1 MNHDGDHPSPTLS
14 AGNTDDDVAVKISD
28 LCRTLEEYLDPDAIN
43 QVHQAFLFSRKAHK
57 DQRRYSGDLYIHHP
71 IAVAQ
76 ILAGMHMDKESLI
89 AALLHDVIEDTYV
102 EKNDVI
108 ERFGS
113 EVAELVDGVTKLT
126 KIPFENR
133 MVAQAENFRKMVL
146 AMANDIRVII
156 IKLSDRLHNMRT
168 IGAVPPDKRRRIA
181 KETLEIYAPIANR
194 LGINTLRLNLEDL
207 CMEAIYPMRSR
218 ILKECVKK
226 ARGNRSE
233 MVEKI
238 KSALEARLAQDQIEA
253 EVTGREKHL
262 YSIYQKMSTKHIR
275 FNDLFDVF
283 AFRIIVKDLD
293 TCYRCLG
300 AAHNLYKPVPGKF
313 KDYIAIPKYNGY
325 QSLHTVLFG
334 PRGFPIE
341 IQIRSRDM
349 QKVADSGVAAHWLYK
364 DKDNNL
370 ATSAHIRAREWIKNL
385 LEMQQ
390 TTGSSL
396 EFIENV
402 KIDLFPEEIYIFT
415 PKGSIIELPRNS
427 TPVDFAYAVHTQ
439 VGDTCLAAKVDR
451 RLVPLHTPLES
462 GQTVEIIAIPG
473 TKPNPAWLDF
483 VVSAKARACIRHHL
497 KQLKHEDALA
507 LGRRLFDKALS
518 SFDMALESIPQN
530 KLLELLNSL
539 GLNQLDDLFEGIGL
553 GKFLPMVIARRLNDQ
568 PLDAP
573 NVQQERRKRPRN
585 APLPISGTEGMVV
598 SFAKCCQPIPDDQ
611 IVGFVSVGKGI
622 VVHRRGCRN
631 VSEYINNPEKWVD
644 VRWADQI
651 ERDFSVG
658 IRVDVKNQRGV
669 LGAVA
674 ATISDENANIENVS
688 IEELESEG
696 MVSTLQFTVAV
707 HNRIHLARI
716 IKRLRGVHNVLR
728 ISRLGG

>member
-1 MNHDGDHPSPTLS
+1 MTRNDLHSTSSTTENNTDGDVETRVNELTEALS
-14 AGNTDDDVAVKISD
+14 D
-28 LCRTLEEYLDPDAIN
+28 YLDSESIE
-43 QVHQAFLFSRKAHK
+43 QIYQAYLFANEAHK
-57 DQRRYSGDLYIHHP
+57 DQRRHSGELYIHHP

-76 ILAGMHMDKESLI
+76 ILAEMRMDKESLI
-89 AALLHDVIEDTYV
+89 AALLHDVIEDTHV
-102 EKNDVI
+102 EKKDVV

-133 MVAQAENFRKMVL
+133 VVAQAENFRKMVL

-168 IGAVPPDKRRRIA
+168 IGVLPPDKRRRIA

-194 LGINTLRLNLEDL
+194 LGINTLRLSLEDL

-218 ILKECVKK
+218 ILKERVKK
-226 ARGNRSE
+226 ARGHRSE

-238 KSALEARLAQDQIEA
+238 RSTLDARIAQDGIEA

-262 YSIYQKMSTKHIR
+262 YSIYRKMRTKQVR
-275 FNDLFDVF
+275 FNEIFDVF
-283 AFRIIVKDLD
+283 AFRIIVNDLD

-300 AAHNLYKPVPGKF
+300 AAHNLYRPVPGKF
-313 KDYIAIPKYNGY
+313 KDYIAIPKNNGY
-325 QSLHTVLFG
+325 QSLHTALFG
-334 PRGFPIE
+334 PRGTPIE
-341 IQIRSRDM
+341 IQIRSQDM

-364 DKDNNL
+364 DKDSHL
-370 ATSAHIRAREWIKNL
+370 ATSAHFRAREWIKNL
-385 LEMQQ
+385 LELQQ
-390 TTGSSL
+390 NTGSSL

-402 KIDLFPEEIYIFT
+402 KIDLFPEEIYLFT
-415 PKGSIIELPRNS
+415 PKGNIIELPRNA
-427 TPVDFAYAVHTQ
+427 TPVDFAYAVHTE

-473 TKPNPAWLDF
+473 TKPNPTWLNF
-483 VVSAKARACIRHHL
+483 VVSAKARTCIRHHL
-497 KQLKHEDALA
+497 KQLKQKDALA

-518 SFDMALESIPQN
+518 TFDIALDTLPQQ
-530 KLLELLNSL
+530 KLLNLLDSL

-553 GKFLPMVIARRLNDQ
+553 GKFLPMVVAHRLNDQ
-568 PLDAP
+568 PTEAP
-573 NVQQERRKRPRN
+573 QVQSDRRRNPRN
-585 APLPISGTEGMVV
+585 APLPISGAEGVVV

-631 VSEYINNPEKWVD
+631 VSEFINNPEKWVD
-644 VRWADQI
+644 VKWAEQI
-651 ERDFSVG
+651 ERYFSVTV
-658 IRVDVKNQRGV
+658 RVDVKNQRGV
-669 LGAVA
+669 LGTVA
-674 ATISDENANIENVS
+674 AIISDEQANIENVS
-688 IEELESEG
+688 TEEIESEG
-696 MVSTLQFTVAV
+696 MVSTLQFTVSV
-707 HNRIHLARI
+707 KNRDHLARI
-716 IKRLRGVHNVLR
+716 IKRLRSEQSVLR
-728 ISRLGG
+728 TNRMDA